1 MFARV
6 CSMGVYALEGF
17 AVNVEAD
24 ISGGLPQFAIVGLPD
39 NAVKEAT
46 DRVRSAL
53 KNLNYT
59 YPVSRITINLAPA
72 DIKKTGPVYDLPVL
86 LAILAASGQIKDLPD
101 DTAFVGELSL
111 DGSIRGVNGILPM
124 TIAAQKC
131 GKKAIFVPSN
141 NALEASAVEGIKI
154 YAVENAKQVV
164 LHLLGE
170 NVLPEVPALEF
181 NTQTV
186 DEILDF
192 ADVRGQLEAKRALEI
207 AAAGGHNLLMV
218 GSPGSGKSML
228 AKRLPGIL
236 PPLTREEAME
246 TTKIYSVAGN
256 MKNGVGLITQRP
268 FRAPHHSV
276 SATGL
281 SGGGATPRPGEISLA
296 HNGVLFLDELPE
308 FHRDALE
315 ILRQPVEDGI
325 VTVSRVAGTATF
337 PCQIMLIAAMNPCP
351 CGYFG
356 HPTRACTC
364 NQSSIDR
371 YLQRISGPLLDRIDL
386 HVEVLPV
393 DYEDIAS
400 EESGECSA
408 DIAVRVAAARA
419 VQLKRFAGTNVA
431 CNAQIPSAMLRRICR
446 LSKDAN
452 KLLKLA
458 FERMGLSAR
467 AYDRVLKVSRTIADL
482 DGSDIIDT
490 QHVSEAVQYRNMDRK
505 YWYTR

>member
-186 DEILDF
+186 DEILEF

>member
-86 LAILAASGQIKDLPD
+86 LAILAASRQIKDLPD

-400 EESGECSA
+400 EENGECSA

>member
-181 NTQTV
+181 NTQAV

-400 EESGECSA
+400 EENGECSA

-482 DGSDIIDT
+482 DGSDIIET

>member
-400 EESGECSA
+400 EENGECSA

>member
-419 VQLKRFAGTNVA
+419 VQLKRFAG
-431 CNAQIPSAMLRRICR
+431 
-446 LSKDAN
+446 
-452 KLLKLA
+452 
-458 FERMGLSAR
+458 
-467 AYDRVLKVSRTIADL
+467 
-482 DGSDIIDT
+482 
-490 QHVSEAVQYRNMDRK
+490 
-505 YWYTR
+505 

>member
-315 ILRQPVEDGI
+315 
-325 VTVSRVAGTATF
+325 
-337 PCQIMLIAAMNPCP
+337 
-351 CGYFG
+351 
-356 HPTRACTC
+356 
-364 NQSSIDR
+364 
-371 YLQRISGPLLDRIDL
+371 
-386 HVEVLPV
+386 
-393 DYEDIAS
+393 
-400 EESGECSA
+400 
-408 DIAVRVAAARA
+408 
-419 VQLKRFAGTNVA
+419 
-431 CNAQIPSAMLRRICR
+431 
-446 LSKDAN
+446 
-452 KLLKLA
+452 
-458 FERMGLSAR
+458 
-467 AYDRVLKVSRTIADL
+467 
-482 DGSDIIDT
+482 
-490 QHVSEAVQYRNMDRK
+490 
-505 YWYTR
+505 

>member
-1 MFARV
+1 
-6 CSMGVYALEGF
+6 
-17 AVNVEAD
+17 
-24 ISGGLPQFAIVGLPD
+24 
-39 NAVKEAT
+39 
-46 DRVRSAL
+46 
-53 KNLNYT
+53 
-59 YPVSRITINLAPA
+59 
-72 DIKKTGPVYDLPVL
+72 
-86 LAILAASGQIKDLPD
+86 
-101 DTAFVGELSL
+101 
-111 DGSIRGVNGILPM
+111 
-124 TIAAQKC
+124 
-131 GKKAIFVPSN
+131 
-141 NALEASAVEGIKI
+141 
-154 YAVENAKQVV
+154 
-164 LHLLGE
+164 
-170 NVLPEVPALEF
+170 
-181 NTQTV
+181 
-186 DEILDF
+186 
-192 ADVRGQLEAKRALEI
+192 
-207 AAAGGHNLLMV
+207 
-218 GSPGSGKSML
+218 
-228 AKRLPGIL
+228 
-236 PPLTREEAME
+236 
-246 TTKIYSVAGN
+246 
-256 MKNGVGLITQRP
+256 
-268 FRAPHHSV
+268 
-276 SATGL
+276 
-281 SGGGATPRPGEISLA
+281 
-296 HNGVLFLDELPE
+296 
-308 FHRDALE
+308 
-315 ILRQPVEDGI
+315 
-325 VTVSRVAGTATF
+325 
-337 PCQIMLIAAMNPCP
+337 MNPCP

-408 DIAVRVAAARA
+408 DIAIRVAAARA

>member
-131 GKKAIFVPSN
+131 GKKAIFVPSA

-181 NTQTV
+181 STQAV

>member
-131 GKKAIFVPSN
+131 GKKAIFVPSD

-181 NTQTV
+181 STQAV

-315 ILRQPVEDGI
+315 ILRQPVEDGV

>member
-1 MFARV
+1 MFAKV
-6 CSMGVYALEGF
+6 QSMGVFALEGF
-17 AVNVEAD
+17 CVSVEAD

-53 KNLNYT
+53 KNLNFT
-59 YPVSRITINLAPA
+59 WPVSRITVNLAPA

-86 LAILAASGQIKDLPD
+86 LALLAASEQIKALPQD
-101 DTAFVGELSL
+101 WAFMGELSL
-111 DGSIRGVNGILPM
+111 DGSVRGVNGILPM
-124 TIAAQKC
+124 TIAAAAA
-131 GKKAIFVPSN
+131 GIKAVFLPAE
-141 NALEASAVEGIKI
+141 NALEASAVENIEI
-154 YAVENAKQVV
+154 YAVENVKQVV
-164 LHLLGE
+164 AHLAGE
-170 NVLPEVPALEF
+170 TLLQRVPVLEF
-181 NTQTV
+181 AAQAIQ
-186 DEILDF
+186 EALDF
-192 ADVRGQLEAKRALEI
+192 SDVRGQPEAKRALEI
-207 AAAGGHNLLMV
+207 AAAGGHNLLMI
-218 GSPGSGKSML
+218 GSPGTGKSML

-236 PPLTREEAME
+236 PPLSREEAME

-256 MKNGVGLITQRP
+256 MKKGVGLITQRP
-268 FRAPHHSV
+268 FRSPHHSV

-281 SGGGATPRPGEISLA
+281 SGGGVLPRPGEISLA

-315 ILRQPVEDGI
+315 ILRQPVEDGV
-325 VTVSRVAGTATF
+325 VTVSRVAGSACF
-337 PCQIMLIAAMNPCP
+337 PCRMMLIAAMNPCP

-364 NQSSIDR
+364 TQSAIDR

-386 HVEVLPV
+386 HVEVPPV
-393 DYEDIAS
+393 EYADISS
-400 EESGECSA
+400 EAEGECSA
-408 DIAVRVAAARA
+408 DIAMRVAKARS
-419 VQLKRFAGTNVA
+419 VQQKRFAGTSIT
-431 CNAQIPSAMLRRICR
+431 CNAQIPSAMLRRVCR
-446 LSKDAN
+446 LTKGAD

-482 DGSDIIDT
+482 DGSESIDT

-505 YWYTR
+505 YWYTV